1 MSQIEFS
8 KEEKDI
14 LTKKIQLYF
23 SEELN
28 HEIGQF
34 DAHFLLDFF
43 SEEIGPYFY
52 NRGLYDA
59 QSILENRMGSI
70 SEAIYDIEKITEF
83 RKW

>member
-1 MSQIEFS
+1 MSEIKFS
-8 KEEKDI
+8 KEEMEI

-23 SEELN
+23 SEELD

-34 DAHFLLDFF
+34 DSQFLLDFI
-43 SEEIGPYFY
+43 SEEIGPYYY

-59 QSILENRMGSI
+59 QSVLEKRMESI

-83 RKW
+83 RK